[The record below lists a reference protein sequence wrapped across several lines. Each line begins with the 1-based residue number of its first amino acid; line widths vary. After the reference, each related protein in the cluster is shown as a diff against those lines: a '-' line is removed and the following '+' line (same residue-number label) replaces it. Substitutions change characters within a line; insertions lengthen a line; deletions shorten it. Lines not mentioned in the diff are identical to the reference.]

1 MLDDWWMNRTDVKM
15 ADRWEVKS
23 AVLSAVRLVGMLAD
37 PLESMLVDV
46 TVATRAELLADEMVR
61 LLVGLTVAQL
71 ADLKV

>member
-1 MLDDWWMNRTDVKM
+1 MLDGWWMNRTDVKM

-23 AVLSAVRLVGMLAD
+23 AVLSAVWLVGMLAD

-61 LLVGLTVAQL
+61 
-71 ADLKV
+71 